1 VYEDVQTL
9 CCVCLHRSD
18 IFLDLNEFTEYRII
32 VRAMYSIASDSD
44 ELAFGLNETAIATTA
59 EDGEFLFIL
68 ISKRPVT
75 NTVV

>member
-1 VYEDVQTL
+1 
-9 CCVCLHRSD
+9 
-18 IFLDLNEFTEYRII
+18 
-32 VRAMYSIASDSD
+32 MYSIASDSD